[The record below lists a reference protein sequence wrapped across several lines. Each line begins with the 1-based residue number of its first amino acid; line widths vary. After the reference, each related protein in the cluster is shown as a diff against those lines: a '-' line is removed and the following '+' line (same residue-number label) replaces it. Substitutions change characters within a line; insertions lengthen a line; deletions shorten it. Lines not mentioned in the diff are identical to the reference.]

1 MDNDDVFIRETSGC
15 IRCGVEAPEQF
26 FIGKCLTCGQ
36 KQYRKMTVLWGISV
50 GILSFAF
57 WIGEVYKDS
66 DEDGLT
72 DADEVNIY
80 GTNPALAD
88 TDGDGFPDKVEIYTL
103 KTDPLEP

>member
-1 MDNDDVFIRETSGC
+1 MIGET
-15 IRCGVEAPEQF
+15 A
-26 FIGKCLTCGQ
+26 
-36 KQYRKMTVLWGISV
+36 
-50 GILSFAF
+50 AF
-57 WIGEVYKDS
+57 WCMVVGLICFGLFWNTFYKDS

-88 TDGDGFPDKVEIYTL
+88 TDGDGFTDKAEIYTL

>member
-1 MDNDDVFIRETSGC
+1 MVVGLICFGLFMDTF
-15 IRCGVEAPEQF
+15 
-26 FIGKCLTCGQ
+26 
-36 KQYRKMTVLWGISV
+36 
-50 GILSFAF
+50 
-57 WIGEVYKDS
+57 YKDS

-88 TDGDGFPDKVEIYTL
+88 TNGDGFTDKAEIYTL